1 MLDLSPKKTWTGP
14 QPVKLEGIVRPYM
27 AKKAL
32 ENPRRFSYFHPSA
45 WGQCLR
51 KIAYQ
56 YYNDQKPFMQRTS
69 QDVDDK
75 SERIFDNGHSM
86 HDRWSKYLDHTGVL
100 RGAWRCTNPMCG
112 KVYGSGEKHGV
123 FNPSAAPDWKC
134 ACGSP
139 KRLAYQ
145 EIHLASGKKY
155 NFEGHCDGVV
165 DVRNTEFAQNRPD
178 IDIFVVDFK
187 SAKDETFCELTE
199 PKREHVVQV
208 NIYMWMLDLN
218 AAVVLYENKDN
229 QTLKEFFVPRDEK
242 LIENIKEKAVELQE
256 ILAANKLPP
265 KPPDFSRSKFPC
277 CRCEFVRFCW

>member
-1 MLDLSPKKTWTGP
+1 M
-14 QPVKLEGIVRPYM
+14 VPYM

-100 RGAWRCTNPMCG
+100 RGAWRCTTPMCG

-155 NFEGHCDGVV
+155 NFEGHCDGGV
-165 DVRNTEFAQNRPD
+165 DVRNTEVAKNWPD

-229 QTLKEFFVPRDEK
+229 
-242 LIENIKEKAVELQE
+242 
-256 ILAANKLPP
+256 
-265 KPPDFSRSKFPC
+265 
-277 CRCEFVRFCW
+277 